1 MPLRRVLPT
10 DHLLLDI
17 KYATADNF
25 TGKPVYKKPLCFI
38 HADAYEPLMEAV
50 RLAAAQGLKVKV
62 FDAFR
67 PQDAQ
72 EIFWAHT
79 PDPDFLAP
87 PEKGSN
93 HSRGVAVDLTLCDAR
108 GNELDMGTAFDA
120 FTPLSFHAAEEVSD
134 LAKQNRKTLLTIM
147 QQAGWVMNP
156 KEWWH
161 YQLPNASRYTVL
173 RDKELPEGMM

>member
-1 MPLRRVLPT
+1 MVLREVKPSAN
-10 DHLLLDI
+10 LLLDI

-38 HADAYEPLMEAV
+38 HADAYEPLMAV
-50 RLAAAQGLKVKV
+50 VQAAAARGYKVKV

-93 HSRGVAVDLTLCDAR
+93 HSRGVAVDLTLCDGQGA
-108 GNELDMGTAFDA
+108 ELDMGTAFDA
-120 FTPLSFHAAEEVSD
+120 FTPLSFHAADVEEH
-134 LAKQNRKTLLTIM
+134 AQKNRKALLDIM
-147 QQAGWVMNP
+147 EGAGWEMNP

-161 YQLPNASRYTVL
+161 YQLKGASRYPVL
-173 RDKELPEGMM
+173 RDSDLPESIMA